1 MQASRR
7 TFLGMTA
14 LAASTMVLP
23 RPVMAAAGQRPG
35 LNIAVQDL
43 RTILEPVDS
52 SSNANV
58 SWRVQYS
65 IYDQILRTD
74 YNDNYRLHFALAKS
88 LKQLDTKT
96 YEIGLRDNVKFHD
109 GSIMTADDVVF
120 SLGLE
125 RLRGEKAPG
134 AAVFGNFL
142 ASLADVQKI
151 DDRTVRLVTRTED
164 PVLID
169 RLGAWGAQ
177 IISAKAWKAARNYN
191 AWAAL
196 PIGTGPYKIGE
207 VRTGD
212 EITLIAHDEYWG
224 GQPPFASIRFKR
236 LPEIAARIA
245 GLKAGDYDIATDITP
260 DHIAEID
267 GVNGLSVT
275 GGETT
280 WFRFL
285 TFAPLRTPVL
295 KDANLRRALAS
306 AIDRD
311 ALADGLWNGR
321 AKALNGFQL
330 PIFGEI
336 NDPDRKGV
344 SYDPA
349 LVKELLAKS
358 SYRGEE
364 IPYPTV
370 GTYYPM
376 QLPDN
381 QALVEM
387 WKAAGINVKLI
398 MCENWDQVG
407 NIGGI
412 NDMSGG
418 GLYADPVSML
428 WQIIG
433 PTNDLQ
439 ASGGWTNAEFNALGN
454 QLETTTDLAK
464 RKAAFKRMQDIVE
477 IEDPCVTP
485 LHSMPFIYGQKKDIS
500 WKPNP
505 LPQMWLGPKL
515 PPEPVA

>member
-1 MQASRR
+1 METSRR
-7 TFLGMTA
+7 TFLSMTA
-14 LAASTMVLP
+14 MAAGALALPRSLLAAG
-23 RPVMAAAGQRPG
+23 GQRPS

-43 RTILEPVDS
+43 RTILEPVAS
-52 SSNANV
+52 SSIANV

-65 IYDQILRTD
+65 IFDQLLRTD
-74 YNDNYRLHFALAKS
+74 YNDNFRLNFALATS
-88 LKQLDTKT
+88 LKQIDAKT
-96 YEIGLRDNVKFHD
+96 HEIVLRDNVKFHD
-109 GSIMTADDVVF
+109 GSTMTADDVVF
-120 SLGLE
+120 SLGVE
-125 RLRGEKAPG
+125 RLRGDKAPG
-134 AAVFGNFL
+134 AAVVANFL
-142 ASLADVQKI
+142 SSLADVQKV
-151 DDRTVRLVTRTED
+151 DDRTIRLFTKTED
-164 PVLID
+164 PVFAN
-169 RLGAWGAQ
+169 RLGAWGTQ
-177 IISAKAWKAARNYN
+177 IISAKAWKAAASYD
-191 AWAAL
+191 AWAAK
-196 PIGTGPYKIGE
+196 PIGTGPYKIGD
-207 VRTGD
+207 VRSGD
-212 EITLIAHDEYWG
+212 EITLVAHDDYWG

-245 GLKAGDYDIATDITP
+245 GLKAGDYDIVTDITP
-260 DHIAEID
+260 DHISEIE
-267 GVNGLSVT
+267 GVSGLTVT
-275 GGETT
+275 GGEAM

-285 TFAPLRTPVL
+285 TFAPLKTPVL
-295 KDANLRRALAS
+295 KDVNLRRALAF
-306 AIDRD
+306 AIDREG
-311 ALADGLWNGR
+311 LADGLWNGR
-321 AKALNGFQL
+321 AKALTSWQL

-336 NDPDRKGV
+336 NDPERKSV

-358 SYRGEE
+358 SYKGEE

-412 NDMSGG
+412 NDTSGG
-418 GLYADPVSML
+418 AFYADPVSML

-454 QLETTTDLAK
+454 QLETTLDLAK

-477 IEDPCVTP
+477 IDDPCITP
-485 LHSMPFIYGQKKDIS
+485 LHSMPFIYGQKTDLAFT
-500 WKPNP
+500 PNP

-515 PPEPVA
+515 PPEPVV